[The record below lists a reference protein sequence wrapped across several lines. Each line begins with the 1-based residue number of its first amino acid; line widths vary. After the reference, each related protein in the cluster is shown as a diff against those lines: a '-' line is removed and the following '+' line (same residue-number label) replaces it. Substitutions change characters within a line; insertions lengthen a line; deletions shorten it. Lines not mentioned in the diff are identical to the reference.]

1 MACIS
6 SVWASAAPKSF
17 FFSRQTFPLLR
28 QMQSATSLGSCSI
41 CTRKVGENVLNK
53 CKGRR
58 YIYTTTS
65 KRLSPCSII
74 VRLAGEIQ
82 AFDDTHTPQEGE
94 KKERVEFWRRMGK
107 SLEVAPGSLGFK
119 AMVPLTHLLCLFAPF
134 CFSWDAVGL
143 AFGLYI
149 ITGLGVTLSYHRN
162 LSHRSYKL
170 PKWLE
175 YFFAYCGVHAFQGD
189 PIGWVSNHRYHHQ
202 YVDTKNDLH
211 SPIEGFWYSHVGWI
225 YDTKSA
231 NERSERP
238 TNVADLENQ
247 FFYKFIHNT
256 YIIHPIILATLLYAI
271 GGFPYIVWGMGVRI
285 AFVYHVTSF
294 VNSAC
299 HQWGNRAWNTNDL
312 STNNWLIAL
321 LSFGEGWHNNHHA
334 FEFSARHG
342 LEWYQLDITWSIVW
356 ALQAVGLA
364 TDVKLPTNAQKRKMA
379 FKNSSMETIEN
390 MPSLK

>member
-1 MACIS
+1 MACI

-17 FFSRQTFPLLR
+17 SFSRQTFPLLR

-41 CTRKVGENVLNK
+41 CTRKLGENVFNK

-58 YIYTTTS
+58 YIYTSS

-74 VRLAGEIQ
+74 VRLAGEMR
-82 AFDDTHTPQEGE
+82 AFDDTHSPQEGA
-94 KKERVEFWRRMGK
+94 KQERVEFWTRIGK

-162 LSHRSYKL
+162 LSHKSYKL

-175 YFFAYCGVHAFQGD
+175 YFFAYCGVHAFQ
-189 PIGWVSNHRYHHQ
+189 
-202 YVDTKNDLH
+202 
-211 SPIEGFWYSHVGWI
+211 
-225 YDTKSA
+225 
-231 NERSERP
+231 SERP

-256 YIIHPIILATLLYAI
+256 YIIHPIILATLLYVI

-379 FKNSSMETIEN
+379 FKNSSMEITDN

>member
-1 MACIS
+1 MACI
-6 SVWASAAPKSF
+6 SVWASAAAKSF
-17 FFSRQTFPLLR
+17 SFSRQTFPLLR
-28 QMQSATSLGSCSI
+28 QTQSATSLGSCSSI
-41 CTRKVGENVLNK
+41 YTRKVGENVFNK
-53 CKGRR
+53 CKGRS
-58 YIYTTTS
+58 YTTS
-65 KRLSPCSII
+65 KRLSPCIL
-74 VRLAGEIQ
+74 RLAGEMQ
-82 AFDDTHTPQEGE
+82 VFDDTPQGGA
-94 KKERVEFWRRMGK
+94 KQERAEFWTRMGK
-107 SLEVAPGSLGFK
+107 SLEVAPGSLAIK
-119 AMVPLTHLLCLFAPF
+119 AMFPLAHLLCLFAPF
-134 CFSWDAVGL
+134 CFSWDAVGV

-175 YFFAYCGVHAFQGD
+175 YFFAYCGVHALQGD

-202 YVDTKNDLH
+202 YADTKNDPH
-211 SPIEGFWYSHVGWI
+211 SPIEGFWYSHIGWL

-231 NERSERP
+231 DERSERP

-247 FFYKFIHNT
+247 FFYKFIYNT
-256 YIIHPIILATLLYAI
+256 YIFHPIILATLLYAI
-271 GGFPYIVWGMGVRI
+271 GGFPYIIWGMVVRI
-285 AFVYHVTSF
+285 AYMHHVTYF

-299 HQWGNRAWNTNDL
+299 HQWGNRAWNTTDL

-321 LSFGEGWHNNHHA
+321 LTFGEGWRNNHHA

-342 LEWYQLDITWSIVW
+342 LEWYQLDVTWGIVW

-390 MPSLK
+390 MQSLK

>member
-1 MACIS
+1 M
-6 SVWASAAPKSF
+6 
-17 FFSRQTFPLLR
+17 
-28 QMQSATSLGSCSI
+28 
-41 CTRKVGENVLNK
+41 
-53 CKGRR
+53 
-58 YIYTTTS
+58 
-65 KRLSPCSII
+65 LSPCSII
-74 VRLAGEIQ
+74 VRLAGEMRG
-82 AFDDTHTPQEGE
+82 FDDTHTPQEGE
-94 KKERVEFWRRMGK
+94 KKETVEFWTRMGK

-175 YFFAYCGVHAFQGD
+175 YFFAYCGVHASQGD

-211 SPIEGFWYSHVGWI
+211 SPIEGF
-225 YDTKSA
+225 
-231 NERSERP
+231 
-238 TNVADLENQ
+238 
-247 FFYKFIHNT
+247 
-256 YIIHPIILATLLYAI
+256 
-271 GGFPYIVWGMGVRI
+271 
-285 AFVYHVTSF
+285 
-294 VNSAC
+294 
-299 HQWGNRAWNTNDL
+299 
-312 STNNWLIAL
+312 WLIAL

-342 LEWYQLDITWSIVW
+342 LEWYQLDITWGIVW
-356 ALQAVGLA
+356 ALQTVGLA

-390 MPSLK
+390 IPSLK